1 MLIKEELK
9 KVPPCKCPKLSK
21 KELSKNPTYSVTV
34 KICEVQ
40 HCGEIL
46 VADYYST
53 EDSILQVRFFSDAKN
68 YISYVVKDDKWT
80 TNAIR
85 NLLHI
90 NSSDYFSYKISE
102 YIEALKF
109 LDVQKPYNDY
119 RAYYIGNE
127 YLRCEGVFGVCSKFI
142 QEVNH
147 EKHRKAS
154 DRKWEKEQYH
164 HSLFPHIYSEKVNL
178 WAEEKV
184 FDTTYIFFTKLDKKR
199 KRRGLCGHCGKWFN
213 VPANIKHNS
222 QGECPECHRKATFCA
237 DRYKT
242 SKVDKAT
249 ICYPFKKDGQLLVEW
264 SNVYRQYFANGK
276 PYFTYDKFA
285 RTLYLNEKGVQKI
298 YSYGTSG
305 YFFSCGGW
313 CSWGRTPIYREAF
326 TYSEELH
333 LIFGEK
339 YYNVNLKQVVESE
352 KRPFDF
358 IKLLDNLKNI
368 PQTEYLC
375 KLGLTMLASQ
385 LTENDY
391 SEGSGFS
398 KCLGV
403 NQQYLPLYREYGV
416 TASEHRA
423 IKASKEYLTPLW
435 LEQYRMLKS
444 IEDMF
449 CVDDLLMHM
458 TIHKLC
464 KYLKTQQVLRPSETL
479 PHIAVWLRDY
489 INMNESLDIRLSK
502 SNMFP
507 KDIKA
512 AHDIINQRYQ
522 IVMEE
527 RRKIAKEEALELVY
541 DIFDCYTKNGYTVL
555 TPKSREDFIREG
567 QELSHCV
574 GGQSYYDRHV
584 AGEKMIFFVRKAEK
598 PEKAFYT
605 AEIDMVTFIVT
616 QLYGYGD
623 KPATPEVRK
632 FTKEFAH
639 WLKGQKKKLR
649 KAG

>member
-34 KICEVQ
+34 KICEVP

-53 EDSILQVRFFSDAKN
+53 EDSVLQVRFFSDAKN

-80 TNAIR
+80 IKALR

-90 NSSDYFSYKISE
+90 KWSDYLSYKISE
-102 YIEALKF
+102 YTEALEF

-119 RAYYIGNE
+119 RTYYIGNE

-142 QEVNH
+142 QEINS
-147 EKHRKAS
+147 EKSRKAS
-154 DRKWEKEQYH
+154 ERKWEKQQYH
-164 HSLFPHIYSEKVNL
+164 HSLFPRIYPKEVGL
-178 WAEEKV
+178 WVEEKV
-184 FDTTYIFFTKLDKKR
+184 FDTTYIFFTTLDKKR
-199 KRRGLCGHCGKWFN
+199 KRKGVCGHCGKQFN
-213 VPANIKHNS
+213 VPADVKHNS
-222 QGECPECHRKATFCA
+222 PGECPKCHRKATFCA

-242 SKVDKAT
+242 SKIDKAT
-249 ICYPFKKDGQLLVEW
+249 ICYPFQKDGQLLIEW
-264 SNVYRQYFANGK
+264 SNVDRQYYTNGK

-298 YSYGTSG
+298 YSYGMSG
-305 YFFSCGGW
+305 YFYSYGGW
-313 CSWGRTPIYREAF
+313 CSWGKNPVYREAF
-326 TYSEELH
+326 TYCEELH
-333 LIFGEK
+333 SIFGER
-339 YYNVNLKQVVESE
+339 YYNVDLKKLLEEE
-352 KRPFDF
+352 KNPFDF

-368 PQTEYLC
+368 PQAEYLC

-385 LTENDY
+385 LTEDDY
-391 SEGSGFS
+391 NEGAGFS

-423 IKASKEYLTPLW
+423 IKESKEFVTPLW
-435 LEQYRMLKS
+435 LEQYRLLAKIEHMAS
-444 IEDMF
+444 IDE
-449 CVDDLLMHM
+449 LLYHM
-458 TIHKLC
+458 TIHKLS
-464 KYLKTQQVLRPSETL
+464 KYLNKQHELHPTETIS
-479 PHIAVWLRDY
+479 HIAVWLRDY
-489 INMNESLDIRLSK
+489 IRMNEALDVRLSK
-502 SNMFP
+502 NNLFP
-507 KDIKA
+507 KDIKV
-512 AHDIINQRYQ
+512 AHDFVNKRYQ
-522 IVMEE
+522 IVTEE
-527 RRKIAKEEALELVY
+527 RRKRANEEAIELVNS
-541 DIFDCYTKNGYTVL
+541 IFDSYTKDNYTVL
-555 TPKSREDFIREG
+555 TPKCREDFIREG

-574 GGQSYYDRHV
+574 GGQSYFDRHV
-584 AGEKMIFFVRKAEK
+584 AGEKMIFFIRKVEN

-605 AEIDMVTFIVT
+605 AEIDMVTFVVT

-623 KPATPEVRK
+623 RPATPEVRK
-632 FTKEFAH
+632 FTNEFSR